1 MSATVRLLLLAAA
14 LACAATACK
23 REPPATAAP
32 AAAARPVD
40 AVLLPVRHL
49 HDDDLVAFARDAV
62 PPVLHAR
69 LQAAWKNGSRWPLD
83 ELPLHERLPDL
94 LAILAEE
101 GSEARLRQAFRT
113 QFAGA
118 DGELRGAVET
128 LGLFAMHYVQN
139 DETLDENER
148 ERRMQL
154 IDALGRW
161 GLDAPLADPARAD
174 AAIARLATAARATGL
189 YDRQA
194 FAAAGMEGA
203 LRRLSPFLAEVKRV
217 LAGYG
222 LDIDAS
228 LSGVDA
234 GLERQTGD
242 SALLRVRYEVAGRP
256 VDTRIE
262 VERHGERWYRSDY
275 LRHAEASARTPAP
288 RAPPGAPQAD
298 GG

>member
-14 LACAATACK
+14 LAGATTACK

-40 AVLLPVRHL
+40 AMLLPARHL

-62 PPVLHAR
+62 PPALHAR
-69 LQAAWKNGSRWPLD
+69 LEAAWENGSRWPLD

-94 LAILAEE
+94 LATLAEE

-139 DETLDENER
+139 DEALDENER

-189 YDRQA
+189 HDREA
-194 FAAAGMEGA
+194 FAAAGMEDA

-217 LAGYG
+217 LADYG

-242 SALLRVRYEVAGRP
+242 SALLRVRYEVAGHP

-262 VERHGERWYRSDY
+262 VERQGERWYRSDY
-275 LRHAEASARTPAP
+275 LRHAEASARIPAP
-288 RAPPGAPQAD
+288 RAPPAAPQAD